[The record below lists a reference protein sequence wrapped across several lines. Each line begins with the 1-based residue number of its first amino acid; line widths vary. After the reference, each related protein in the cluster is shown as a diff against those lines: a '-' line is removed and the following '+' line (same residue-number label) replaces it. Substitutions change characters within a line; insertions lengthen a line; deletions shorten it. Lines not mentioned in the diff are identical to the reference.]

1 MIDRKPLPG
10 VPLVLRRKGFTLIE
24 LLVVIGIIA
33 LLAAILIVGVKSIS
47 KSSHEKAT
55 RTNME
60 NLKSLVVELTNS
72 GAMDKIY
79 NMYKY
84 NPTPPPNYPY
94 GQPLPTPFNPGG
106 AAVAIPGNVQKD
118 SPDRL
123 PAFTTS
129 APPYIPKNEVARTQ
143 LVMGMLNSVASA
155 MIQKLP
161 SGTFMSAAEANSA
174 AKLKTPM
181 PVTVPLDGWGNP
193 MIFVPGGGIRV
204 TVTGTNKTVVTQ
216 TITAPDGKGFWASA
230 GPDGIFTDTIN
241 SSPNQ
246 KPNGDDNVYSFE
258 N

>member
-1 MIDRKPLPG
+1 MIVTETPTG

-33 LLAAILIVGVKSIS
+33 LLASILIVGVRSIS
-47 KSSHEKAT
+47 QSSHEKAT
-55 RTNME
+55 RTNMD
-60 NLKSLVVELTNS
+60 NLKSLVVELNNHS
-72 GAMDKIY
+72 GMDKVS

-84 NPTPPPNYPY
+84 NLTPPPNYPY

-106 AAVAIPGNVQKD
+106 AAVAVPGNVQKD

-123 PAFTTS
+123 PAFTTT

-143 LVMGMLNSVASA
+143 LVMGLLNSAASA

-161 SGTFMSAAEANSA
+161 SGTFMTAAEANSV
-174 AKLKTPM
+174 AKLNPPM

-193 MIFVPGGGIRV
+193 MIYVPGGGISV
-204 TVTGTNKTVVTQ
+204 TVTGPNKTVVNQ
-216 TITAPDGKGFWASA
+216 VIKAPDGKGFWASA
-230 GPDGIFTDTIN
+230 GPDGIFTDTMN
-241 SSPNQ
+241 TSPNQ